1 MTAPVLR
8 QVKAQVTPE
17 RLAAMSEAEKQ
28 ALYEALTAPVVPPEV
43 AYAKDPVGWAVDVL
57 GVPEWSLRWSL
68 LPEYRNHVWDGTPD
82 PIARMLEAVAE
93 GKDCGVESATGTG
106 KTFGGGLAVL
116 WFIATH
122 ENALVVTTAPKEDQ
136 LSVQLWKEIGRHWP
150 RFKARYPQAST
161 VKLRVRML
169 DGDGQDEVWGAIGWA
184 CGVDA
189 DEESAT
195 RAQGFHAAHMLV
207 ITEETPGIPK
217 PVMEA
222 FANTRTGAHN
232 PQLSLGNPD
241 NLQDSLHQFCIL
253 PTTEHIRISG
263 FDHPNVVTGREV
275 IPGAVTPGSLE
286 RMKVRLGEGTP
297 LYNSR
302 ARGVCPDQS
311 INALIRSEWIE
322 RAFANYDDLT
332 YHLGLPALGVD
343 VAQSETGRDDAAI
356 ARGTGAALHEVESMP
371 CDNADV
377 LGERVV
383 MEARSK
389 RILPKH
395 VGVDAIGV
403 GSNVVNAG
411 KRLGY
416 KMVDIQS
423 AGRDEPS
430 KDDQTDLEDGQTP
443 TVGVEQCLN
452 LRSRMYW
459 QLRQDLEQNRLAIK
473 RDDRLKMDLLAVT
486 WEPKNGKIVIKPKFL
501 IRKELGRST
510 DKGDACVYWNWVRD
524 RRQVQ
529 GKQTKQVARHEPM
542 TFGTLFNPKARRSNG
557 LAALGITEGL

>member
-1 MTAPVLR
+1 
-8 QVKAQVTPE
+8 
-17 RLAAMSEAEKQ
+17 
-28 ALYEALTAPVVPPEV
+28 
-43 AYAKDPVGWAVDVL
+43 
-57 GVPEWSLRWSL
+57 
-68 LPEYRNHVWDGTPD
+68 
-82 PIARMLEAVAE
+82 
-93 GKDCGVESATGTG
+93 
-106 KTFGGGLAVL
+106 
-116 WFIATH
+116 
-122 ENALVVTTAPKEDQ
+122 
-136 LSVQLWKEIGRHWP
+136 
-150 RFKARYPQAST
+150 
-161 VKLRVRML
+161 
-169 DGDGQDEVWGAIGWA
+169 
-184 CGVDA
+184 
-189 DEESAT
+189 
-195 RAQGFHAAHMLV
+195 
-207 ITEETPGIPK
+207 
-217 PVMEA
+217 
-222 FANTRTGAHN
+222 
-232 PQLSLGNPD
+232 
-241 NLQDSLHQFCIL
+241 
-253 PTTEHIRISG
+253 
-263 FDHPNVVTGREV
+263 
-275 IPGAVTPGSLE
+275 
-286 RMKVRLGEGTP
+286 MKVRLGEGTP

-430 KDDQTDLEDGQTP
+430 KDDQTDVEDGQTP

-459 QLRQDLEQNRLAIK
+459 QLRQDLEQNRLAFK

-529 GKQTKQVARHEPM
+529 GKQTKQVARNEPM
-542 TFGTLFNPKARRSNG
+542 TFGTLFKPKARRSTG